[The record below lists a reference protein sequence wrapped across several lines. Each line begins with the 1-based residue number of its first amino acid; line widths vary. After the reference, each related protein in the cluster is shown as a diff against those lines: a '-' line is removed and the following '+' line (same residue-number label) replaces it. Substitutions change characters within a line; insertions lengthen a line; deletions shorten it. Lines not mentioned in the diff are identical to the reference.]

1 MKTKGISWNWREEQI
16 ASSWDLWEGNRA
28 REEVKTYRVL
38 KMKIAGVERE
48 GKSHEIKTVL
58 RIDRTD
64 S

>member
-1 MKTKGISWNWREEQI
+1 
-16 ASSWDLWEGNRA
+16 
-28 REEVKTYRVL
+28 
-38 KMKIAGVERE
+38 MKIAGVKRE